1 MIGAPESTLRGRAF
15 MAGGTGGALPT
26 SRPERYSSLAD
37 DFPISRSIV
46 KRRTRRLLAVGVL
59 GVIASAGSASAQAVR
74 TLTVTSTVS
83 DIGIVVAIAALVSYD
98 TTQAGAIKV
107 AGSVTTSHN
116 GPYRLQVRLAKVVA
130 DTVLARVPDG
140 SYSTVG
146 SAWTTIST
154 GPGGA
159 NLVNAVDFWIK
170 RARNS
175 LRRPQAAE
183 AIAVSY
189 RVVAP

>member
-1 MIGAPESTLRGRAF
+1 
-15 MAGGTGGALPT
+15 
-26 SRPERYSSLAD
+26 
-37 DFPISRSIV
+37 
-46 KRRTRRLLAVGVL
+46 
-59 GVIASAGSASAQAVR
+59 
-74 TLTVTSTVS
+74 
-83 DIGIVVAIAALVSYD
+83 
-98 TTQAGAIKV
+98 
-107 AGSVTTSHN
+107 
-116 GPYRLQVRLAKVVA
+116 LAKVVA